1 MKSLTNPTGHCPTCE
16 LEVLRNELQS
26 KFVEVNMNVRG
37 RNPMIGFTLQLLCL
51 LAILHISSPL
61 RAQSFYGSIVGT
73 VTDTSGALV
82 PDATVTVTNIGTDEK
97 QTAQSDAEGK
107 ISFVN
112 LVPAKYR
119 VEATKAGFKRFLLG
133 SLAVEVGA
141 VVRLDPA
148 LQVGADN
155 QTVQVSAETP
165 LLQTDSSTMSQVV
178 TGDVVQQMPLNG
190 RNVENLVALAPGVIP
205 GGSSAGGTGL
215 NQGTRT
221 AGGAG
226 WGNYQIGGAI
236 QGQSVEYMDG
246 VLNNY
251 PRRKPTRKSQPR
263 TYQGIQR
270 CHE

>member
-1 MKSLTNPTGHCPTCE
+1 MKSLTKPTGHCPTCE

-26 KFVEVNMNVRG
+26 KFVEVHMNVRG
-37 RNPMIGFTLQLLCL
+37 RNPMIAFALQLLCL

-73 VTDTSGALV
+73 VTDTSGAVV

-165 LLQTDSSTMSQVV
+165 LLQTDSSTHEPSGHRRRGAADAAQRPQCRELGCPGSGRDPGRLIGRWYRPQP
-178 TGDVVQQMPLNG
+178 GDAD
-190 RNVENLVALAPGVIP
+190 RRRR
-205 GGSSAGGTGL
+205 GL
-215 NQGTRT
+215 G
-221 AGGAG
+221 
-226 WGNYQIGGAI
+226 
-236 QGQSVEYMDG
+236 
-246 VLNNY
+246 
-251 PRRKPTRKSQPR
+251 
-263 TYQGIQR
+263 
-270 CHE
+270 